1 MAFDV
6 RKSWLKKKVLD
17 LLGAQPSQ
25 WDTLLSRNE
34 QAADKQV
41 MTFLNSSSQGESLL
55 FYLRPHAEIGQNG
68 RNPLPVHEDCHSSEE
83 LAVAVNFLPRGDTVR
98 LVAYAVKTQTGMIDV
113 TGKAISQEMN
123 RCVAVGTADERF
135 IYDLR
140 SLMEDLYL
148 PLLKDPDVPG
158 DCKGDESLPE
168 QSSFDASPPANDQ
181 PSEPADK
188 RSFVK
193 ADRRRS
199 SHGSASEEN
208 LSDRRD
214 LVTDDGT
221 ASEEETDGGTTP
233 KARGSIYRQPVTPN
247 LSGEKTLPNAP
258 RHQVATTRAIDLS
271 ETCRHELATAAEK
284 LTARIRLAINEVCEA
299 VPLCVPSEDLDGM
312 ADSRDAHLITAVE
325 ATIENWTQTVMNV
338 VEAET
343 QRRPVDKYPQ
353 AELEFWRERNSA
365 VSTLYEQLTVH
376 RTQRVIKWLKNA
388 SPESKSLEAFY
399 SRFEELQ
406 KLYLEAKDTVR
417 FLSTLERHFKS
428 LATGSLKVVAETI
441 GPLLSAIRMV
451 WITSRHYN
459 TDEKMQ
465 PLMIRVAEQIA
476 DRVADAVKPSTIL
489 LGDVSRAGPLVR
501 EAKICLDKWQELYM
515 DVRKKIEESE
525 CDRRWEFDRRKLFSR
540 TEYMS
545 KVCTHLREVVDV
557 ITQFQRFLGPEL
569 KTVTRYHKGID
580 RLNRDIQAL
589 ARSFDVLG
597 DTGFDESSAA
607 AWEKLLANF
616 RQQITEVEAKS
627 LHFLDTR
634 FKNLRSAVGAFT
646 MLKNFST
653 IESRPVINAKLR
665 EKFVDILKQFG
676 NEVDAV
682 REEFEA
688 GKENPPLA
696 KGYPRVAGS
705 IAWARTSL
713 QRLKESVLQFKCMPA
728 FFQGNDAE
736 AVFTNYLNL
745 ARQLVAYQEAVF
757 KKWQVRTS
765 NAVAHCLKM
774 NILRKNADG
783 KYEVNFAPELWV
795 VMQEARFLNQ
805 MGGNDIPHT
814 ILNVALQKEKYIENC
829 GLLDQMLQHLASA
842 REGMPPFQERL
853 LINHLEKLDKWLQ
866 PGLNSLNWTSL
877 GSEEFISN
885 CNKAVTAFRTLRDQV
900 EKNAEII
907 GEVVQAIEDAQLVR
921 NLEWN
926 PEEPFNIQEFYEY
939 FEKHRAAVVDDLQT
953 KYESIT
959 SYIIK
964 IEEIIE
970 GTMTGTSEAMA
981 EYYNYWERRI
991 FNAISTMLIR
1001 DVNVF
1006 VFLPGTSAL
1015 RALFSLNPTGSRL
1028 PPLITVSADFNQAE
1042 VVVHGST
1049 QAIFKIISRLMQ
1061 NILYSATRFVR
1072 WMNGTC
1078 KCVPSQLGQEE
1089 ESQAPPF
1096 TFYSEISR
1104 VPALIDMTVATHQ
1117 AIQKVF
1123 QNISKYVRS
1132 WKKYDTQWG
1141 LWDLKRK
1148 ADLEKLVDKRPR
1160 IVYFDVHISAYK
1172 KLAAELSA
1180 LPTTKVVGFLQIDA
1194 SVVVRGFRAQALEWV
1209 NEYGRVL
1216 NQIATRELQQLTQL
1230 VDTSL
1235 ANLEQNPDSME
1246 AFKFLLS
1253 EISTVK
1259 SISMDTE
1266 IRIADVQAMC
1276 RTLHVHDCY
1285 IEEAQMKQQAELAT
1299 AWQRVKT
1306 LALAKEKQL
1315 ERKKEVFAQEK
1326 KAEVLAFAA
1335 ECKAFLTRFKQA
1347 GPGAAAVEL
1356 DEGVALLASY
1366 SEELSRFQAQRDALS
1381 KAEVLFSLP
1390 LTTFPELDQIRSSV
1404 QLLQVVYHLYVEHTN
1419 AVLEWSNVPWATFDV
1434 QELQRGTD
1442 EFTKRL
1448 RRLPKDYPALAELP
1462 TYQKLTQAIA
1472 RFRNSVPL
1480 IERLKTDA
1488 MRPQHWRQLMALAG
1502 CEFEVDSKKFKLQ
1515 NVFDLD
1521 LSRFPDQVQNTL
1533 QIAQEEMKLEKDIAK
1548 IESCWRSQTLDMCR
1562 YKTEEQSFVLR
1573 ANEEL
1578 RVTLEDHI
1586 LQLQSMVG
1594 SRFASVVIEKIKKW
1608 EKTLNTIREVFEAW
1622 LQVQRKWIYLDGIF
1636 TESVDIRLQLPDE
1649 AKKFDVV
1656 RRQFLSI
1663 LSQTAQNPSVL
1674 SACCAENRLQDLK
1687 ALSAEL
1693 DRSQRSLSDYLD
1705 AKRMTFARFC
1715 FISDDELLSVLG
1727 SSSPLAIQPL
1737 MLKLFDNC
1745 KELIL
1750 EADTQ
1755 ARKALPN
1762 RTARGEETR
1771 PGGGTREPTRVAG
1784 MVSEEGESFRF
1795 HEVVTA
1801 EGPAEEW
1808 VKNVDEAMKRTLHRT
1823 TKAGVYHYA
1832 YKTRTQWVLE
1842 QLGMVTCVGSQIW
1855 WTWRVEDA
1863 FRRVGR
1869 GSKHALKE
1877 EAEKQTQQLTDL
1889 IELVRQP
1896 LDPRARRK
1904 VNTLI
1909 ILDVHARDL
1918 VDRFVRDAIFNTR
1931 EFEWESQLRFYWEK
1945 EADDIAVR
1953 QCAGEFGYSYE
1964 YEGLNGRLVITP
1976 LTDRCVMTLTT
1987 ALSFYLGGAP
1997 AGPAG
2002 TGKTE
2007 TVKDLAKSLAI
2018 RCVVQNCGD
2027 GLDYKAMGTIFSG
2040 LVQTGFWGCFDEF
2053 NRINPEV
2060 LSVVTEQ
2067 IRTIQMGLQQE
2078 RTSIELLGKS
2088 LTLVPTIGIFVTM
2101 NPGYAG
2107 RSELPDNLKALFRP
2121 ATMIVPDLVMICEN
2135 MLISEGFVH
2144 ARELARKMTV
2154 LYTLAKAQLS
2164 KQHFY
2169 DFALRALKAA
2179 LVTAG
2184 ALRSSCPDLPEEMI
2198 LMRALRDMN
2207 IPKLVKQDVPL
2218 FVGLLGD
2225 LFPGLECPDGGNS
2238 QLKRAIEEELT
2249 ARRFRSKYTDL
2260 FDLQVDK
2267 VIQLYETM
2275 NSRHSTMLVG
2285 ATGGGKTVIIN
2296 TLAAAQKAAFDCPV
2310 KLFVINPK
2318 AQSTNELYG
2327 VLDPVSRDWTD
2338 GLLSKIFREI
2348 NQPLPAG
2355 KSERRYVVFD
2365 GDVDAVWV
2373 ENMNSVMDDNRLLT
2387 LSNGERIRLEKH
2399 CALLFEVD
2407 DLQYASP
2414 ATISRCGMVYVDP
2427 RNLGVGPYFDK
2438 WVRGK
2443 NSEVATETLEYLF
2456 DKYMQPCIDFVLKQK
2471 RTDDLGPAPVLTV
2484 PRTDLNLVQQM
2495 CHLIDILL
2503 PEDAVHSAAPD
2514 RLESVFLFALVWS
2527 FGVALVGDEWPRF
2540 DSFLRKIANKAL
2552 PRESLFDCTYDVAS
2566 GKWLTW
2572 ESQVQ
2577 PYSPPGD
2584 VEFTTIFV
2592 PTMDTERYATLLDGF
2607 GRHSLPVLF
2616 IGDSGTA
2623 KSVQMQ
2629 NWLASLDSQKVV
2641 HVQINLSSR
2650 TTSLDL
2656 QRTIEDNVDKRTG
2669 RIFGP
2674 PSGKLLKLFIDDLSM
2689 PKVDTYGTQQ
2699 PLALL
2704 KFVMERM
2711 SMYERGGDLE
2721 EIVLKDLSFLAA
2733 MNPPG
2738 AGANRLDPRVISR
2751 FSCFHITF
2759 PSRASVHRIY
2769 SSILSYKFS
2778 NFPEAVQKAAEALPA
2793 ASLRVYEG
2801 VVAQLARTPTKFHY
2815 VFNLRDLSRVYQ
2827 GLWRAKPEA
2836 VGDAKALVRLW
2847 RHECLRVFQDRLLET
2862 EERAF
2867 VDDELLGKIL
2877 KECFPEEA
2885 ASAAQNP
2892 ILWGDFRTAIN
2903 ILQLS
2908 DSPATEERTYEDLSD
2923 LASLRKILE
2932 ELLDS
2937 YNEENSCRLQN
2948 VMFED
2953 AISHIVRI
2961 HRILRMSRGHALLI
2975 GTGGSGKRSLTQLAT
2990 YIAGYKLF
2998 RLTSARNYGEAELR
3012 EDLRALLSAAA
3023 VAPHTFLF
3031 ADSDIVEESFL
3042 ESINNL
3048 LTIGTVPALFAEADK
3063 ESVTGKL
3070 RQQAAEKGV
3079 LEDALWT
3086 FALARIRA
3094 NLHVALAMSPAGDA
3108 LRTRCRNF
3116 SGLISCT
3123 SIDLFTSWP
3132 RAALKEVARSLLKDA
3147 VLPEQARG
3155 DIEDFMVEAHLSAA
3169 TCYAPEFERKVG
3181 RKIFATPKNYI
3192 DFINIY
3198 AGNLATKRRELDT
3211 LADRLEG
3218 GLSKMANATE
3228 AVKVMNQEL
3237 AEKKIIVDER
3247 RRNVENLINDIEEKS
3262 AKASRRQEEAT
3273 AAAQQISE
3281 DQIVITREKQSAD
3294 EALAAAIPALEAA
3307 ARALENLDKKD
3318 ITEIK
3323 AFATPPKPVMY
3334 VCMCVVVLRP
3344 LGKENEAEG
3353 WNGAKAMLND
3363 VNFLKALI
3371 DYPKDTI
3378 TDKQVKKIAEY
3389 FNKDPESFT
3398 GDKMAKISKA
3408 GNGLLTW
3415 VKAMI
3420 DYHHVA
3426 KSVEPKRKSVE
3437 DLSVRKAQ
3445 AERDLERI
3453 HLELGQLTEQIGALQ
3468 KDQEEQ
3474 ETRLHEIQTEA
3485 ALMEKRLTA
3494 ACHLIEGL
3502 DSERLRWTADLRAC
3516 GKKRD
3521 DLVGN
3526 CLIGGAFLA
3535 YAAPFTF
3542 EFRQQMVYEHW
3553 TQAIAER
3560 GIPCTENFR
3569 LEVLLTSDAEVAK
3582 WNGEGLPGDE
3592 MSIQN
3597 GILTTRAARWPLCI
3611 DPQMQAVN
3619 WIKRHEEANGL
3630 VIKSFSDDYLKFLEL
3645 AVQYGKPFLFEN
3657 VEHELDPLID
3667 PLLERTW
3674 TKNKSQETLVLG
3686 GKEIECSPAFSLY
3699 LTTKLANPRFSP
3711 ETMGQTVVINYAVT
3725 MAGLAEQLLGHVVGF
3740 ELPELETERQ
3750 ELVQNMSD
3758 CHQMMKHLEDVILH
3772 ELAVSKG
3779 SILDNQDLI
3788 QTLQTTKA
3796 KATEITRSLE
3806 EAKKTAA
3813 QIEKASLFS
3822 SQSGKYFSRH
3832 THASP
3837 HASPS
3842 GFRQKSRQEY
3852 YSVAKRGSI
3861 MYFAMSSLR
3870 NISSMLEYSLASYL
3884 AIFQAALRE
3893 ARPDRILE
3901 NRLKNVVEKITQLSY
3916 DYVCLGASPAS
3927 SR

>member
-17 LLGAQPSQ
+17 LLGAHPSQ
-25 WDTLLSRNE
+25 WDTLLCRNE

-41 MTFLNSSSQGESLL
+41 VTFLNSSCQGESLL
-55 FYLRPHAEIGQNG
+55 FYLRQNTESGQHGKNCS
-68 RNPLPVHEDCHSSEE
+68 PAHDDCHPSEE

-98 LVAYAVKTQTGMIDV
+98 LVAYAVKTQTGTIDV
-113 TGKAISQEMN
+113 TGKAITQEMN
-123 RCVAVGTADERF
+123 RCIATGTADERF

-148 PLLKDPDVPG
+148 PLLRDPAPG
-158 DCKGDESLPE
+158 DFQEDEPLLAKN
-168 QSSFDASPPANDQ
+168 SFDS
-181 PSEPADK
+181 SSRADK
-188 RSFVK
+188 CFSEA
-193 ADRRRS
+193 ADKLPLVQAGKRRN
-199 SHGSASEEN
+199 SHGSVDEED
-208 LSDRRD
+208 LSDCKD
-214 LVTDDGT
+214 LATDDRI
-221 ASEEETDGGTTP
+221 AYEEEIDEGGIAP
-233 KARGSIYRQPVTPN
+233 KARGPVPCQPVMTPQ
-247 LSGEKTLPNAP
+247 LSGEKSLTNAP
-258 RHQVATTRAIDLS
+258 RRSVDTTCAIDLS
-271 ETCRHELATAAEK
+271 DTCRHELAAAAEE

-299 VPLCVPSEDLDGM
+299 VPLRVPSEDLEGM

-325 ATIENWTQTVMNV
+325 ATIEDWTQTIRSV

-343 QRRPVDKYPQ
+343 QRRPIDKYPQ
-353 AELEFWRERNSA
+353 AELDFWRERNSA
-365 VSTLYEQLTVH
+365 VSTLYEQLTVL
-376 RTQRVIKWLKNA
+376 RTQRVLKWLRNA
-388 SPESKSLEAFY
+388 SPDSRSLEDFY

-406 KLYLEAKDTVR
+406 KLYVEAKDTVR

-428 LATGSLKVVAETI
+428 LATGSLKIVAETI
-441 GPLLSAIRMV
+441 APLLSAIRMV

-465 PLMIRVAEQIA
+465 PLMIRIAEQIA
-476 DRVADAVKPSTIL
+476 DRVADAVKPNTIL
-489 LGDVSRAGPLVR
+489 LGDVSAAGPLVR

-545 KVCTHLREVVDV
+545 KVCTYLREVVEV
-557 ITQFQRFLGPEL
+557 INQFQRFLGPEL

-580 RLNRDIQAL
+580 RLNQDVQAL

-597 DTGFDESSAA
+597 DNGFDESSAA

-616 RQQITEVEAKS
+616 RQQITVVETKS
-627 LHFLDTR
+627 LRFLDTR

-646 MLKNFST
+646 MLKSFST
-653 IESRPVINAKLR
+653 IESRPLINAKLR

-676 NEVDAV
+676 NEVDSV

-705 IAWARTSL
+705 IAWARMSL

-736 AVFTNYLNL
+736 VVFTNYLNL

-765 NAVAHCLKM
+765 NTVANCLKM
-774 NILRKNADG
+774 NILRRSASG
-783 KYEVNFAPELWV
+783 KYEVNFAPEMWV

-829 GLLDQMLQHLASA
+829 GLLDQMLHHLASA
-842 REGMPPFQERL
+842 RDGMPPVQERL
-853 LINHLEKLDKWLQ
+853 LNNHLEKLEKWLQ

-885 CNKAVTAFRTLRDQV
+885 CNKAITAFRTLRDQV
-900 EKNAEII
+900 EKNVEII
-907 GEVVQAIEDAQLVR
+907 DEVVQAIEDAQLVR

-926 PEEPFNIQEFYEY
+926 PEQPFNIQEFYEY
-939 FEKHRAAVVDDLQT
+939 FEKHRVAVVDELQT

-970 GTMTGTSEAMA
+970 GTMTGTSESMA

-1001 DVNVF
+1001 
-1006 VFLPGTSAL
+1006 GTSSL
-1015 RALFSLNPTGSRL
+1015 RALFSLNHTGSRL

-1089 ESQAPPF
+1089 ELQVPPF

-1104 VPALIDMTVATHQ
+1104 IPALIDTTVATHQ

-1123 QNISKYVRS
+1123 QSISKYARS
-1132 WKKYDTQWG
+1132 WKKYDTQWE

-1194 SVVVRGFRAQALEWV
+1194 SVVVSGIRAQALEWV
-1209 NEYGRVL
+1209 NEYGRIL

-1230 VDTSL
+1230 IDSSL
-1235 ANLEQNPDSME
+1235 AKLEQSPDSTE

-1253 EISTVK
+1253 EIGVIK

-1276 RTLHVHDCY
+1276 RTLQMHDCC
-1285 IEEAQMKQQAELAT
+1285 IEAKHIQQQAELAS
-1299 AWQRVKT
+1299 AWHKVKT

-1326 KAEVLAFAA
+1326 KAEVSTFAS
-1335 ECKAFLTRFKQA
+1335 ECKAFLSRFKQA
-1347 GPGAAAVEL
+1347 GPGAASVEL
-1356 DEGVALLASY
+1356 EDGVALLTSY
-1366 SEELSRFQAQRDALS
+1366 SEELSQFQAQRDALS

-1390 LTTFPELDQIRSSV
+1390 VTTFPDLDQVRSSM
-1404 QLLQVVYHLYVEHTN
+1404 QLLEVVYRLYVEHKK
-1419 AVLEWSNVPWATFDV
+1419 AVAEWSNVPWATFDV
-1434 QELQRGTD
+1434 QELHRGTD
-1442 EFTKRL
+1442 EFAKRL

-1462 TYQKLTQAIA
+1462 TYQKLTQAILS
-1472 RFRNSVPL
+1472 FRNSIPL

-1488 MRPQHWRQLMALAG
+1488 MKPQHWRHLMELAG

-1521 LSRFPDQVQNTL
+1521 LSRFPDQVQNVL
-1533 QIAQEEMKLEKDIAK
+1533 QTAQEEMKLEKDIAK
-1548 IESCWRSQTLDMCR
+1548 IESHWRAQTLDMCR

-1578 RVTLEDHI
+1578 HVTLEDHI

-1594 SRFASVVIEKIKKW
+1594 SRFASVVIEKIRKW
-1608 EKTLNTIREVFEAW
+1608 EKTLNNIREVFEAW

-1727 SSSPLAIQPL
+1727 SSSPAGVQPL

-1745 KELIL
+1745 KQLIL

-1755 ARKALPN
+1755 VL
-1762 RTARGEETR
+1762 
-1771 PGGGTREPTRVAG
+1771 G
-1784 MVSEEGESFRF
+1784 MVSEEGEVLQF
-1795 HEVVTA
+1795 HEPVAA
-1801 EGPAEEW
+1801 EGPAEDW
-1808 VKNVDEAMKRTLHRT
+1808 VKNVDEAMKRSLHRT

-1832 YKTRTQWVLE
+1832 YKPRTQWALE

-1877 EAEKQTQQLTDL
+1877 EAAKQTQQLKDL

-1918 VDRFVRDAIFNTR
+1918 VDRFVRDAIFNPR

-1987 ALSFYLGGAP
+1987 ALSFHLGGAP

-2067 IRTIQMGLQQE
+2067 IRTIQMGLHQA

-2088 LTLVPTIGIFVTM
+2088 LALVPTIGIFVTM

-2121 ATMIVPDLVMICEN
+2121 VTMIVPDLVMICEN
-2135 MLISEGFVH
+2135 MLISEGFVQ
-2144 ARELARKMTV
+2144 ARALARKMTV

-2184 ALRSSCPDLPEEMI
+2184 AFRSASPELPEEVI

-2218 FVGLLGD
+2218 FLGLLGD
-2225 LFPGLECPDGGNS
+2225 LFPGLECPQGGNS
-2238 QLKRAIEEELT
+2238 QLKQAVEEELT
-2249 ARRFRSKYTDL
+2249 SKGFRSKYADL
-2260 FDLQVDK
+2260 FDLQVNK

-2275 NSRHSTMLVG
+2275 ESRHATMLVG
-2285 ATGGGKTVIIN
+2285 PTGGGKTVIIH
-2296 TLAAAQKAAFDCPV
+2296 TLAAAQKAAFDRVV
-2310 KLFVINPK
+2310 KLFVMNPK

-2338 GLLSKIFREI
+2338 GLLSKIFRDV
-2348 NQPLPAG
+2348 NQPLHAG

-2427 RNLGVGPYFDK
+2427 RNLGVGPFFDK
-2438 WVRGK
+2438 WVRVK
-2443 NSEVATETLEYLF
+2443 NSEATAETLDYLF
-2456 DKYMQPCIDFVLKQK
+2456 DKYIPACIDFCFKQK
-2471 RTDDLGPAPVLTV
+2471 RTDDLGAAPSLAI
-2484 PRTDLNLVQQM
+2484 PRTDLNLVQQL
-2495 CHLIDILL
+2495 CHVIDIVL
-2503 PEDAVHSAAPD
+2503 PEDAIHSLAPD
-2514 RLESVFLFALVWS
+2514 RLESVFLFALTWS
-2527 FGVALVGDEWPRF
+2527 FGVALAGEEWARF

-2566 GKWLTW
+2566 GKWLAW
-2572 ESQVQ
+2572 ESQVK
-2577 PYSPPGD
+2577 PYSPPTD

-2607 GRHSLPVLF
+2607 GRQSLPVLF
-2616 IGDSGTA
+2616 VGDSGTA
-2623 KSVQMQ
+2623 KSVQIQ
-2629 NWLASLDSQKVV
+2629 NWLASLDTQKYL

-2656 QRTIEDNVDKRTG
+2656 QRTIEESVDKRTG

-2689 PKVDTYGTQQ
+2689 PKVDMYGTQQ

-2721 EIVLKDLSFLAA
+2721 EIVLKDISFLAA
-2733 MNPPG
+2733 TNPPG
-2738 AGANRLDPRVISR
+2738 AGANRVDPRVISR
-2751 FSCFHITF
+2751 FSCFYITF

-2769 SSILSYKFS
+2769 SSIVAHKFS
-2778 NFPEAVQKAAEALPA
+2778 DFPETVQKVAEALPA

-2801 VVAQLARTPTKFHY
+2801 VVSHFPRTPTKFHY
-2815 VFNLRDLSRVYQ
+2815 IFNLRDLSRVYQ
-2827 GLWRAKPEA
+2827 GLWQAKPEA
-2836 VGDAKALVRLW
+2836 VGDGKSLVRLW
-2847 RHECLRVFQDRLLET
+2847 RHECLRVFQDRLLEA
-2862 EERAF
+2862 EERTI
-2867 VDDELLGKIL
+2867 VDEELVGRIL
-2877 KECFPEEA
+2877 RDCFPDEA
-2885 ASAAQNP
+2885 ENAARNP
-2892 ILWGDFRTAIN
+2892 IFWGDFRTAVDTRH
-2903 ILQLS
+2903 LS
-2908 DSPATEERTYEDLSD
+2908 GDNSATEERTYEDLSD
-2923 LASLRKILE
+2923 VAALRKTLE
-2932 ELLDS
+2932 ELVES

-2961 HRILRMSRGHALLI
+2961 HRVLRMGRGHALLI

-2990 YIAGYKLF
+2990 HIAGYRLF
-2998 RLTSARNYGEAELR
+2998 RLSSARNYAEAELR
-3012 EDLRALLSAAA
+3012 EDLRSLICGAA
-3023 VAPHTFLF
+3023 VTPHTFLF
-3031 ADSDIVEESFL
+3031 ADSDVVDEGFL
-3042 ESINNL
+3042 ESVNNL
-3048 LTIGTVPALFAEADK
+3048 LTIGTVPALFAEEDK
-3063 ESVTGKL
+3063 ETLTGKL
-3070 RQQAAEKGV
+3070 RSKAAEKGIR
-3079 LEDALWT
+3079 EDGLWT
-3086 FALARIRA
+3086 YAMSQVRA
-3094 NLHVALAMSPAGDA
+3094 NLHVVLAMSPAGDA
-3108 LRTRCRNF
+3108 LRTRCRSF
-3116 SGLISCT
+3116 SGFTACT
-3123 SIDLFTSWP
+3123 TIDYFTAWP
-3132 RAALKEVARSLLKDA
+3132 REALKEVARSLLRDET
-3147 VLPEQARG
+3147 LPEHSRE
-3155 DIEDFMVEAHLSAA
+3155 DIEDFMVDAHLSVA
-3169 TCYAPEFERKVG
+3169 TCYAPEFERRAG
-3181 RKIFATPKNYI
+3181 RKIFVTPQNYI
-3192 DFINIY
+3192 DFIRVY
-3198 AGNLATKRRELDT
+3198 AGNLAAKRRDLDT

-3218 GLSKMANATE
+3218 GLSKMASATE

-3237 AEKKIIVDER
+3237 AEKKVIVDER
-3247 RRNVENLINDIEEKS
+3247 RRSVENLINDIEEKS
-3262 AKASRRQEEAT
+3262 SKASKRQEEAT
-3273 AAAQQISE
+3273 AAAKQISE
-3281 DQIVITREKQSAD
+3281 DQVVITREKQSAD

-3307 ARALENLDKKD
+3307 ARALETLDKKD

-3344 LGKENEAEG
+3344 LGKESETEG

-3363 VNFLKALI
+3363 VNFLKSLI

-3389 FNKDPESFT
+3389 FNKEPESFT
-3398 GDKMAKISKA
+3398 SEKMAKISKA

-3415 VKAMI
+3415 VKAMVE
-3420 DYHHVA
+3420 YHHVA

-3437 DLSVRKAQ
+3437 ELSVRKAQ
-3445 AERDLERI
+3445 AERDLART
-3453 HLELGQLTEQIGALQ
+3453 HLELGQLNEQIAALQRDQ
-3468 KDQEEQ
+3468 KDQEAH
-3474 ETRLHEIQTEA
+3474 LLEIQTEA

-3494 ACHLIEGL
+3494 ACQLIEGL
-3502 DSERLRWTADLRAC
+3502 ESERQRWTVDLQTC
-3516 GKKRD
+3516 GKKRE
-3521 DLVGN
+3521 DLIGN
-3526 CLIGGAFLA
+3526 CLVGGAFLA
-3535 YAAPFTF
+3535 YAGPFTF
-3542 EFRQQMVYEHW
+3542 EFRQQMVYEQW
-3553 TQAIAER
+3553 TRDVETR
-3560 GIPCTENFR
+3560 HIPCTGNFK
-3569 LEVLLTSDAEVAK
+3569 LEDLLTSDAEVAQ

-3597 GILTTRAARWPLCI
+3597 GILTSRSARWPLCI

-3645 AVQYGKPFLFEN
+3645 AIQYGKPFLFEN
-3657 VEHELDPLID
+3657 VEHDLDPLID
-3667 PLLERTW
+3667 PLLEKAW
-3674 TKNKSQETLVLG
+3674 TKGNSQETL
-3686 GKEIECSPAFSLY
+3686 
-3699 LTTKLANPRFSP
+3699 
-3711 ETMGQTVVINYAVT
+3711 
-3725 MAGLAEQLLGHVVGF
+3725 LL
-3740 ELPELETERQ
+3740 
-3750 ELVQNMSD
+3750 
-3758 CHQMMKHLEDVILH
+3758 
-3772 ELAVSKG
+3772 
-3779 SILDNQDLI
+3779 
-3788 QTLQTTKA
+3788 
-3796 KATEITRSLE
+3796 
-3806 EAKKTAA
+3806 
-3813 QIEKASLFS
+3813 
-3822 SQSGKYFSRH
+3822 
-3832 THASP
+3832 
-3837 HASPS
+3837 
-3842 GFRQKSRQEY
+3842 
-3852 YSVAKRGSI
+3852 
-3861 MYFAMSSLR
+3861 
-3870 NISSMLEYSLASYL
+3870 
-3884 AIFQAALRE
+3884 
-3893 ARPDRILE
+3893 
-3901 NRLKNVVEKITQLSY
+3901 
-3916 DYVCLGASPAS
+3916 
-3927 SR
+3927 